1 MGDPLSPGMCILTCG
16 WMEGEWLAPIP
27 PSERELFRAA
37 RYMDDIIMF
46 ISSKLNKLFH
56 SSVKNECYWPPLKLE
71 EGSGDT
77 FLETFFR
84 KLPGG
89 AITFRLKNVNEEEP
103 KVWRYHHYLSAL
115 DYATKRGVLASTL
128 LKVEKMASDP
138 QQLRISALAKC
149 TEFLQLGYPM
159 GIIKYLCGNRARESG
174 YHTSRCE
181 KNTVLIPRVCR
192 RVSARRSGARRSFP
206 LAISTAEV
214 ESMHT
219 STLAMPL

>member
-1 MGDPLSPGMCILTCG
+1 MAQVGNELIHEDDWNEGDGTILRQILGIPMGDPLSPGMCILTCG

-89 AITFRLKNVNEEEP
+89 AITFRLK
-103 KVWRYHHYLSAL
+103 
-115 DYATKRGVLASTL
+115 
-128 LKVEKMASDP
+128 M
-138 QQLRISALAKC
+138 
-149 TEFLQLGYPM
+149 
-159 GIIKYLCGNRARESG
+159 
-174 YHTSRCE
+174 
-181 KNTVLIPRVCR
+181 
-192 RVSARRSGARRSFP
+192 
-206 LAISTAEV
+206 
-214 ESMHT
+214 
-219 STLAMPL
+219 